1 MPKTIQK
8 TISMPCH
15 PKFLKEVRSLLEE
28 TLAEA
33 KLEARKRDQIILA
46 VDEAVASVIQYAK
59 FKGYD
64 HEIALTIDINDVRFK
79 AVLNDSLNVFD
90 LNGGV
95 VDEAKIEAEKSY
107 SMGIFVMRQ
116 ILDEIT
122 YVYKKGFENTLELIY
137 FL

>member
-64 HEIALTIDINDVRFK
+64 HEIALTIDINDPQMTFSRAEGHFLPVRTEG
-79 AVLNDSLNVFD
+79 NRPDQESRRED
-90 LNGGV
+90 L
-95 VDEAKIEAEKSY
+95 
-107 SMGIFVMRQ
+107 FQ
-116 ILDEIT
+116 
-122 YVYKKGFENTLELIY
+122 
-137 FL
+137 